1 MDRHDASSQRF
12 IAFPTVNR
20 HSFPSRGL
28 IHQTDGTGST
38 NRTVLIVFAAT
49 SDVNPKSIKWAYNS
63 SENNKLWFC
72 ERVSGGKTCKRRK
85 THQNWTLPSKMENIP
100 DRLSISHYDWWITT
114 SWTQA
119 PSEQDPMSNRAE
131 QSHTEHAAYIDGQG
145 NSQHQERWSLAKP
158 TTSSTLAW
166 QTIQSKV
173 HQPQQ

>member
-1 MDRHDASSQRF
+1 MDRHDASSRRF

-72 ERVSGGKTCKRRK
+72 ERVSGGKTCKKKKIRTKRCPRK
-85 THQNWTLPSKMENIP
+85 WRTYQTT
-100 DRLSISHYDWWITT
+100 LSISHYDWQVIA

-145 NSQHQERWSLAKP
+145 NSQHQERWSLAITP

-173 HQPQQ
+173 HPPQQ